1 MTITKLTQDILIKEL
16 VEFIPEAEEALRE
29 CGLTK
34 LEEMEI
40 KEIVIEKLSVRGLF
54 RLMEVSGEKQEEVW
68 RKIQE
73 LYNKKLEEL

>member
-1 MTITKLTQDILIKEL
+1 MTIAKLTQDVILKEL
-16 VEFIPEAEEALRE
+16 LEFIPEAEEILRE
-29 CGLTK
+29 CGL
-34 LEEMEI
+34 ERIEYMEI
-40 KEIVIEKLSVRGLF
+40 RDVVLSKLSVRGLF